1 MLVPLPGATSDD
13 LDAASREAA
22 SRDPRAVRILAKTI
36 YRELRQS
43 GVDEQGVMAVAGE
56 LLSLLTSEVKDR
68 RGSGAPRAEG
78 PASSSTRGAGAG
90 PEREV

>member
-13 LDAASREAA
+13 LDATSREAV
-22 SRDPRAVRILAKTI
+22 SRDPRAVQILAKTI

-43 GVDEQGVMAVAGE
+43 GVDERGVMAVAGE

-68 RGSGAPRAEG
+68 RNGAPRAEG
-78 PASSSTRGAGAG
+78 PAISVTRGAAAG